1 MGEANPAHGPPPSK
15 FGGTMDWASI
25 QQLLATIPLEIM
37 NTIVMIAPPW
47 VTLASLVTKFTPG
60 ESDNKY
66 VDKILQALH
75 TTALN
80 PDAGVA
86 RNDTGFK
93 QMAKNAVNK

>member
-1 MGEANPAHGPPPSK
+1 MYPLPQQI
-15 FGGTMDWASI
+15 GGTMDWASI

-37 NTIVMIAPPW
+37 NFIMMVAPPW
-47 VTLASLVTKFTPG
+47 VTLASLVTKFTPS
-60 ESDNKY
+60 EHDNKY
-66 VDKILQALH
+66 IDNIIQVLH

-80 PDAGVA
+80 PAAGVA